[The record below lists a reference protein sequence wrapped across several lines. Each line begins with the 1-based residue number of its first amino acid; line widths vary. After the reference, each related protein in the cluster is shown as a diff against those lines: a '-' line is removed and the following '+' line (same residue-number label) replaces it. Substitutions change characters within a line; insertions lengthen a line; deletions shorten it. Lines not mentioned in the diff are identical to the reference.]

1 MHSIL
6 RILPLSCVA
15 LLVGLTVCLAKE
27 ERVEIRDVPPAVMKA
42 VKHRFPNA
50 TVTAAGKEEGDDKK
64 MVFEIQLKQK
74 SAKIDVT
81 TSPDGAIQEIEEQ
94 VRQVD
99 LPKLVQRVL
108 ADKYPNAKVTIA
120 EKVILVK
127 DGKEVLDC
135 YEMKVKENK
144 QTTEVKIAL
153 DGKIKHVEV
162 QQEGDED

>member
-6 RILPLSCVA
+6 RISPLACVA
-15 LLVGLTVCLAKE
+15 LLVGLTVCRAKE

-42 VKHRFPNA
+42 VKHRFPDA
-50 TVTAAGKEEGDDKK
+50 TVTGAGKEEGDDKQ
-64 MVFEIQLKQK
+64 MVFEVQLKQK

-81 TSPDGAIQEIEEQ
+81 VSPDGAIREIEEQ
-94 VRQVD
+94 VKQDD
-99 LPKLVQRVL
+99 LPKPVQQVL
-108 ADKYPNAKVTIA
+108 AETYPTGRWTSA

-135 YEMKVKENK
+135 YEVKVRANK
-144 QTTEVKIAL
+144 KTTEVKIAL

-162 QQEGDED
+162 QTEADED